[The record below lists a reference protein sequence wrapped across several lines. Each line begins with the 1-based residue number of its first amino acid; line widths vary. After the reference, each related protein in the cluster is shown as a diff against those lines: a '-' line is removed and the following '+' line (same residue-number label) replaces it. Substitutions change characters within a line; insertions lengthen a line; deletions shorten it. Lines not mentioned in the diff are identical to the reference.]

1 MKQILNLLNAS
12 RLNNIANIVLNNQI
26 RNYAAKKPAKLTE
39 AQMQLQKHTAELG
52 FKEKT
57 SIKGTLFEFHDVETS
72 VKYMK
77 SQGSYSFHQSIH

>member
-1 MKQILNLLNAS
+1 MKQILNVFSAS
-12 RLNNIANIVLNNQI
+12 RLNIANIVLNNQI
-26 RNYAAKKPAKLTE
+26 RNYAGKKPAKLTE
-39 AQMQLQKHTAELG
+39 AQIQLQKHTAELG

-77 SQGSYSFHQSIH
+77 SQGSFFLHQNIH

>member
-1 MKQILNLLNAS
+1 MKHILNMLNAN
-12 RLNNIANIVLNNQI
+12 RLNVTNVILNNQI

-39 AQMQLQKHTAELG
+39 AQIQLQKHTAELG

-77 SQGSYSFHQSIH
+77 SQGSSSFHYNIH